1 MKLRGRAEL
10 TPRHDSGT
18 AGLAGVALR
27 LPGDREPRGRSVAIA
42 YVVDLIS
49 DNLNLKMFTDIS

>member
-42 YVVDLIS
+42 YVVDLEVGI
-49 DNLNLKMFTDIS
+49 NQY